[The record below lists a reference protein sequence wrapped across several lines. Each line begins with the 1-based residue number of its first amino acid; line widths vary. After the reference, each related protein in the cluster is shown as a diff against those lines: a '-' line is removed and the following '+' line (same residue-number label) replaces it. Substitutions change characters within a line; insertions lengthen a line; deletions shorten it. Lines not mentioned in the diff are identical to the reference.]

1 MTKTELDIQS
11 RYMQSTY
18 VRYYR
23 TLTVRQV
30 YVPGQEL
37 QEGEELEVDNS
48 TYEMLHRLNVEWPI
62 LSFDFM
68 RDGLGQQRTK
78 V

>member
-1 MTKTELDIQS
+1 MWG
-11 RYMQSTY
+11 
-18 VRYYR
+18 
-23 TLTVRQV
+23 LTSGQV
-30 YVPGQEL
+30 YVPGRGL
-37 QEGEELEVDNS
+37 QDGEELEVDNS

>member
-1 MTKTELDIQS
+1 
-11 RYMQSTY
+11 
-18 VRYYR
+18 
-23 TLTVRQV
+23 
-30 YVPGQEL
+30 L

-48 TYEMLHRLNVEWPI
+48 TYEMLHRMNVEWPI

-78 V
+78 VYYRTAALPTFNPSSTQSQSYEPAPLPNAFC

>member
-1 MTKTELDIQS
+1 M
-11 RYMQSTY
+11 
-18 VRYYR
+18 
-23 TLTVRQV
+23 
-30 YVPGQEL
+30 

-48 TYEMLHRLNVEWPI
+48 TYEMLHRMNVEWPI

-78 V
+78 VYYRTAVLPISTHRPPQSQPYAPARLPNVLC